1 MTNAILGLLQM
12 SVDEQLAS
20 WVPASFL
27 SGLLL
32 TALGIIWRSFAKR
45 LDDIDIAIK
54 SLSGYATRAQLD
66 DAHEQII
73 LVRERVAVAEANISH
88 LTSRGAT

>member
-1 MTNAILGLLQM
+1 MQ
-12 SVDEQLAS
+12 DQLAA
-20 WVPASFL
+20 WVPASVL

-32 TALGIIWRSFAKR
+32 TALGIIWRSFTKR

-66 DAHEQII
+66 DTHEQIV
-73 LVRERVAVAEANISH
+73 LVRERVAVAEANILH
-88 LTSRGAT
+88 LTVNR